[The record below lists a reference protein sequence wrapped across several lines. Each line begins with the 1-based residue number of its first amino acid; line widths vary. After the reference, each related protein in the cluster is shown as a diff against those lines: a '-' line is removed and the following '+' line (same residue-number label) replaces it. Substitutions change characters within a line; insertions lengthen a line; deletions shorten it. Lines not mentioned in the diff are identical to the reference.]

1 MKYVDSSLFRNRVE
15 KNNLNLSEYF
25 TQKEQMEKIETK
37 ISEALQVLQNRSDS
51 EMVAEVVS
59 FVLSKQHRTHQQ
71 SIVRTLFSV
80 LKKYA
85 ETSGSDLRNASAVEW
100 AKKATDPSVVGE
112 TYFPYI

>member
-1 MKYVDSSLFRNRVE
+1 
-15 KNNLNLSEYF
+15 
-25 TQKEQMEKIETK
+25 MEKIETK
-37 ISEALQVLQNRSDS
+37 ISEALEVLQNRSDS

-85 ETSGSDLRNASAVEW
+85 ETGSDLRNASAVEW
-100 AKKATDPSVVGE
+100 AKKATDPSIVGE

>member
-85 ETSGSDLRNASAVEW
+85 ETGSDLRNASAVEW
-100 AKKATDPSVVGE
+100 AKKATDPSIVGE

>member
-1 MKYVDSSLFRNRVE
+1 
-15 KNNLNLSEYF
+15 
-25 TQKEQMEKIETK
+25 MEKIETK

>member
-37 ISEALQVLQNRSDS
+37 ISEALEVLQNRSDS

-85 ETSGSDLRNASAVEW
+85 ETGSDLRNASAVEW
-100 AKKATDPSVVGE
+100 AKKATDPSIVGE

>member
-85 ETSGSDLRNASAVEW
+85 ETGSDLRNASAVEW